1 MFVRHRVA
9 GRALRLMPRKPQAAA
24 ALEAPPRPDPPMP
37 FIGHEAIVRQ
47 FSRTG
52 PGGLAH
58 AYLLHGPRGVGKT
71 TFARTLALTLHCE
84 RPTSFP
90 LGYCGTC
97 AACHR
102 GLAGSS
108 GDTLLVDDAFIASL
122 DPSSERK
129 VSGVNMDA
137 AREVVRLMQLR
148 SYEGGRQV
156 CIIPRFD
163 DITFDYVY
171 NTFLKELEEPDAG
184 KLFLLTSDRPERIL
198 PTIRSRTSQIRFSG
212 LTEDEISSSLV
223 ERYDVAPKRAATL
236 ARKAQGSL
244 GDAIA
249 MRDEEGETLGE
260 VTRRWALACLRT
272 PRALPPMP
280 PLGKDDPRSALD
292 SILRH
297 ARTALRDCMAY
308 AIAGESAT
316 FDRDALA
323 EYRSTSAALGP
334 NAAAIAADALALVT
348 EAENIA
354 VTNVSPATVL
364 GWLQIQLRS
373 VALVR
378 TADGARR

>member
-1 MFVRHRVA
+1 
-9 GRALRLMPRKPQAAA
+9 MPRKPQAAA
-24 ALEAPPRPDPPMP
+24 ALEAPPRPEPPAP
-37 FIGHEAIVRQ
+37 FIGHASIVGR
-47 FSRTG
+47 FERTG
-52 PGGLAH
+52 PKGLAH

-108 GDTLLVDDAFIASL
+108 GDTLLVDDAFISSL

-129 VSGVNMDA
+129 VSGVNIDA

-171 NTFLKELEEPDAG
+171 NTFLKELEEPDPG
-184 KLFLLTSDRPERIL
+184 KLFLLTSERPERIL
-198 PTIRSRTSQIRFSG
+198 PTIRSRTTQIRFAG
-212 LTEDEISSSLV
+212 LTEDEIARALV
-223 ERYDVAPKRAATL
+223 ERYAVAAKRAQSI
-236 ARKAQGSL
+236 ARKSQGSL

-249 MRDEEGETLGE
+249 MRDDDGETAGE
-260 VTRRWALACLRT
+260 AARRWALACLRS
-272 PRALPPMP
+272 PRSLPPMP
-280 PLGKDDPRSALD
+280 ELGKDDARGALD
-292 SILRH
+292 AVLRG

-316 FDRDALA
+316 FDQEAA
-323 EYRSTSAALGP
+323 GEYRSTATALGP
-334 NAAAIAADALALVT
+334 HAASIAADALALVT
-348 EAENIA
+348 EAEAIA
-354 VTNVSPATVL
+354 ATNVSPATVL

-373 VALVR
+373 AALAR
-378 TADGARR
+378 TPDAARG

>member
-1 MFVRHRVA
+1 
-9 GRALRLMPRKPQAAA
+9 MPRKAPATA
-24 ALEAPPRPDPPMP
+24 ALEAPLRPDPPMP
-37 FIGHEAIVRQ
+37 FVGHAAIVRQ
-47 FSRTG
+47 FERIG
-52 PGGLAH
+52 PGRLTH
-58 AYLLHGPRGVGKT
+58 AYLFHGPRGVGKT

-84 RPTSFP
+84 RPKSFP

-129 VSGVNMDA
+129 VSGVNMEA

-148 SYEGGRQV
+148 SYEGGRQI
-156 CIIPRFD
+156 CIIPNFD

-171 NTFLKELEEPDAG
+171 NAFLKELEEPDPG

-198 PTIRSRTSQIRFSG
+198 STIRSRTTQIRFAG
-212 LTEDEISSSLV
+212 LTEDEIARTLV
-223 ERYDVAPKRAATL
+223 DRYDVPAKRAPTL

-249 MRDEEGETLGE
+249 LRDEDGETLGD

-272 PRALPPMP
+272 PRGLPPMP
-280 PLGKDDPRSALD
+280 PLGKDDARTALD
-292 SILRH
+292 SLLRH

-316 FDRDALA
+316 FDRDATA
-323 EYRSTSAALGP
+323 DYRSTSAALGQ
-334 NAAAIAADALALVT
+334 NAAVIAADALALVT

-354 VTNVSPATVL
+354 ATNVSPATVL

-373 VALVR
+373 VALAR

>member
-1 MFVRHRVA
+1 
-9 GRALRLMPRKPQAAA
+9 MPRKPPAAA
-24 ALEAPPRPDPPMP
+24 ALEPPPRPDPPMP
-37 FIGHEAIVRQ
+37 FVGHASIVRQ
-47 FSRTG
+47 FERVG
-52 PGGLAH
+52 PKGLAH
-58 AYLLHGPRGVGKT
+58 AYLFHGPRGVGKT
-71 TFARTLALTLHCE
+71 TFARSLALTLHCE
-84 RPTSFP
+84 RPKSFP
-90 LGYCGTC
+90 LGYDGTC
-97 AACHR
+97 ASCRR

-108 GDTLLVDDAFIASL
+108 GDTILVDDAFIASL

-171 NTFLKELEEPDAG
+171 NTFLKELEEPDPG

-198 PTIRSRTSQIRFSG
+198 PTIRSRTSQIRFAG
-212 LTEDEISSSLV
+212 LAEDEIAETLV
-223 ERYDVAPKRAATL
+223 ERYDVDRKRAATL
-236 ARKAQGSL
+236 ARKSQGSL

-249 MRDEEGETLGE
+249 LRDEEGESLGE
-260 VTRRWALACLRT
+260 ITRRWALACLRS

-280 PLGKDDPRSALD
+280 PLGKDDTRSALD
-292 SILRH
+292 TILRH

-308 AIAGESAT
+308 AIAGEDAT
-316 FDRDALA
+316 FDREALA
-323 EYRSTSAALGP
+323 EYRSTTAALGP
-334 NAAAIAADALALVT
+334 NAGSVAAYALALVT

-373 VALVR
+373 VVL
-378 TADGARR
+378 ARVPDAGRR

>member
-1 MFVRHRVA
+1 
-9 GRALRLMPRKPQAAA
+9 MPRKPAAQ
-24 ALEAPPRPDPPMP
+24 ALEAPQRPEPPAP
-37 FIGHEAIVRQ
+37 FIGHATIVRQ
-47 FSRTG
+47 FERVG
-52 PGGLAH
+52 AKGLAH
-58 AYLLHGPRGVGKT
+58 AYLFHGPRGVGKT

-97 AACHR
+97 AACRR

-129 VSGVNMDA
+129 ITGVNIDA

-184 KLFLLTSDRPERIL
+184 KLFLLTSERPDRIL
-198 PTIRSRTSQIRFSG
+198 PTVRSRTSQIRFAG
-212 LTEDEISSSLV
+212 LREDEISLALA
-223 ERYDVAPKRAATL
+223 ERHGVAAERAKAV
-236 ARKAQGSL
+236 ARKSQGSL

-249 MRDEEGETLGE
+249 MRDEDGDTVGDAA
-260 VTRRWALACLRT
+260 RRWALACLRS
-272 PRALPPMP
+272 PRSLPPMP
-280 PLGKDDPRSALD
+280 EIGKDDPRGTLD
-292 SILRH
+292 AVLRG

-308 AIAGESAT
+308 AISGESAT
-316 FDRDALA
+316 FDRDATA
-323 EYRSTSAALGP
+323 EYRSTTTALGP
-334 NAAAIAADALALVT
+334 HAASVAAEALSLVA
-348 EAENIA
+348 EAEA
-354 VTNVSPATVL
+354 VAATNVSPATVL
-364 GWLQIQLRS
+364 GWLQIRLRS
-373 VALVR
+373 AALSR
-378 TADGARR
+378 MADAGRR